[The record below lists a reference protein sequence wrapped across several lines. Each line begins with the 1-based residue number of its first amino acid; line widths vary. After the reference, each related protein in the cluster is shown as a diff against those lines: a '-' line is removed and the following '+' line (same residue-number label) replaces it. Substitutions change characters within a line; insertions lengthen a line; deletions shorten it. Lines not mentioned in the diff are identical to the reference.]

1 MKRIMVALIA
11 VLLFVTPALAETKI
25 GYVDLQK
32 ALNLS
37 KAGAQ
42 AKSDISNLVKKY
54 EEEFKSKQEALQAKG
69 SELQKQG
76 VLLSDTA
83 KAEKERDY
91 QKEMRE
97 LQRFQ
102 NDVKE
107 ELKQKDSEYTK
118 RILDEL
124 FVVLQ
129 KIGKDEGYTMI
140 IEKNEGAVIFADDS
154 IDLTDALIK
163 AYDASK

>member
-54 EEEFKSKQEALQAKG
+54 EGEFKSKQEALQAKG

>member
-1 MKRIMVALIA
+1 M
-11 VLLFVTPALAETKI
+11 
-25 GYVDLQK
+25 
-32 ALNLS
+32 
-37 KAGAQ
+37 
-42 AKSDISNLVKKY
+42 
-54 EEEFKSKQEALQAKG
+54 
-69 SELQKQG
+69 
-76 VLLSDTA
+76 SDTA